1 MNSRRQTLAAMSP
14 AALNS
19 RASLGPARI
28 AKDVKGAAKALAP
41 AAAPPPAAGVRPPA
55 NNAPARAAP
64 GAGVQRRRA
73 LQHVVHAAELCR
85 SCAAQRAPPVQRA
98 PPSAFWAVMLR
109 PCRHDTGPCAQR
121 ASCAAPEAPLCVHPR
136 RHLRERRGGRSS
148 TYAKPGGPRSDPR
161 PVSDK
166 AYQANCIRVLIAYL
180 STHGY
185 DQPLAPKLLASP
197 MSKDVTHIVQFL
209 MRQVRAP
216 VPGPQGA
223 PVGPARPH
231 IPLSARAAARRAPE
245 LGAQRGGRSKRTP
258 AVWLLQSGS
267 VVCLPL
273 KLLLLGSSLAQT
285 HTGAAARAA
294 QVDPNLTH
302 PNLVDPTQALPRTA
316 QVDPNLAAK
325 SLGKIED
332 DVPALFKRLRYPFGI
347 SKSSLFAVGSP
358 HTWPSLLAALT
369 WLAELLNYEEKAVRG
384 PARAR
389 FPRTARALRSGK
401 EAAAG
406 PPQGAGWVAHHR
418 ARLRAVAGAGRP
430 FLPQRTARAW
440 PHPGR
445 APRAVGGL
453 ASARLCR
460 AFGRA
465 RTAASPRLPDH
476 APGTEAALAGQPRH
490 CAAADPRAAR
500 GRTTHGARPTD
511 GRRARGAAGGRARGG
526 L

>member
-1 MNSRRQTLAAMSP
+1 
-14 AALNS
+14 
-19 RASLGPARI
+19 
-28 AKDVKGAAKALAP
+28 
-41 AAAPPPAAGVRPPA
+41 
-55 NNAPARAAP
+55 
-64 GAGVQRRRA
+64 
-73 LQHVVHAAELCR
+73 
-85 SCAAQRAPPVQRA
+85 
-98 PPSAFWAVMLR
+98 
-109 PCRHDTGPCAQR
+109 
-121 ASCAAPEAPLCVHPR
+121 
-136 RHLRERRGGRSS
+136 
-148 TYAKPGGPRSDPR
+148 
-161 PVSDK
+161 
-166 AYQANCIRVLIAYL
+166 VLIAYL

-216 VPGPQGA
+216 APGPQGA

-369 WLAELLNYEEKAVRG
+369 WLVELLNYEEKAVRG
-384 PARAR
+384 PARALPSHSPGTPLR
-389 FPRTARALRSGK
+389 EGICSRAP
-401 EAAAG
+401 EDAC
-406 PPQGAGWVAHHR
+406 WVAHHR

-430 FLPQRTARAW
+430 CPS
-440 PHPGR
+440 
-445 APRAVGGL
+445 APRV
-453 ASARLCR
+453 
-460 AFGRA
+460 
-465 RTAASPRLPDH
+465 
-476 APGTEAALAGQPRH
+476 
-490 CAAADPRAAR
+490 R
-500 GRTTHGARPTD
+500 GHIPA
-511 GRRARGAAGGRARGG
+511 GRRAPSAAWQAPACAGLSGALARADGRLPAPP
-526 L
+526 

>member
-28 AKDVKGAAKALAP
+28 AKDAKGAAKALAP
-41 AAAPPPAAGVRPPA
+41 AAAPPPVAGVRPPA

-121 ASCAAPEAPLCVHPR
+121 ASFAAPEAPLCVHPR

-231 IPLSARAAARRAPE
+231 IPLSAGAAARRAPE

-258 AVWLLQSGS
+258 AVWLFQSGS

-285 HTGAAARAA
+285 HTGVAA
-294 QVDPNLTH
+294 
-302 PNLVDPTQALPRTA
+302 RTA

-369 WLAELLNYEEKAVRG
+369 WLVELLNYEEKAVRG
-384 PARAR
+384 PARALPSHSPGTPLR
-389 FPRTARALRSGK
+389 EGICSRAP
-401 EAAAG
+401 EDAC
-406 PPQGAGWVAHHR
+406 WVAHHR

-430 FLPQRTARAW
+430 CPS
-440 PHPGR
+440 
-445 APRAVGGL
+445 APRV
-453 ASARLCR
+453 
-460 AFGRA
+460 
-465 RTAASPRLPDH
+465 
-476 APGTEAALAGQPRH
+476 
-490 CAAADPRAAR
+490 R
-500 GRTTHGARPTD
+500 GHIPA
-511 GRRARGAAGGRARGG
+511 GRRAPSAAWQAPACAGLSGALARADGRLPAPP
-526 L
+526 